1 MVTALGES
9 YTSISDYVVYV
20 FRLNDSR
27 MITALGESYTSISD
41 YVVYIFRPN
50 DSRMVVALGESYEK
64 LERLQEAKKCFRK
77 AHSIGDLEG
86 TAIIKL
92 AKYVCH
98 LYNILNLSKV

>member
-1 MVTALGES
+1 MVSPKHGWWVQDS
-9 YTSISDYVVYV
+9 SRRVSSISDY
-20 FRLNDSR
+20 
-27 MITALGESYTSISD
+27 A
-41 YVVYIFRPN
+41 VYIFRPN

-92 AKYVCH
+92 AKYVMC
-98 LYNILNLSKV
+98 V

>member
-1 MVTALGES
+1 MSPPFSGRD
-9 YTSISDYVVYV
+9 I
-20 FRLNDSR
+20 
-27 MITALGESYTSISD
+27 IK
-41 YVVYIFRPN
+41 IFT
-50 DSRMVVALGESYEK
+50 EK

-92 AKYVCH
+92 AKYVRH